1 MYIAITTTAF
11 NMTMNITSTPLT
23 ITITTTAASTAT
35 TVTPIATTTAPTPL
49 PPSTNNINYAVCD
62 NDSEMC
68 WALIGIGSVIVAILL
83 IAVITCMIFTATV
96 AKGTNALI
104 QYFSNSATANGEYDI
119 QPQQQKPQNQGKY
132 IT

>member
-1 MYIAITTTAF
+1 MYIATTTTAL
-11 NMTMNITSTPLT
+11 NMIMTITSTPLT
-23 ITITTTAASTAT
+23 TTITTTAASTAAST
-35 TVTPIATTTAPTPL
+35 ATTTTPTPL

-104 QYFSNSATANGEYDI
+104 QYFSNSATANGEYDV

>member
-23 ITITTTAASTAT
+23 TTITTTAASTAAST
-35 TVTPIATTTAPTPL
+35 ATTTTPTPL

-104 QYFSNSATANGEYDI
+104 QY
-119 QPQQQKPQNQGKY
+119 
-132 IT
+132 